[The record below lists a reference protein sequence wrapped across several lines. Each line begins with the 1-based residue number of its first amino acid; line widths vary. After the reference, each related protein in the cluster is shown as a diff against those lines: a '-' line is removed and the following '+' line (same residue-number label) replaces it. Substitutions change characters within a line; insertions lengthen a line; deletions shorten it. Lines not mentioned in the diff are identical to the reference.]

1 MANTPQ
7 RPPQRS
13 FQDPLS
19 DSRRPGPLPDARTP
33 PHQPGVQPQVPPEGH
48 DYAQPGPG
56 EPGGPSSPA
65 DPSMQTI
72 ADEQRQRSEE
82 IESKGVDPWKAEHDD
97 RNRPDADRRQRQVPG
112 VSRHSE
118 I

>member
-1 MANTPQ
+1 
-7 RPPQRS
+7 
-13 FQDPLS
+13 
-19 DSRRPGPLPDARTP
+19 
-33 PHQPGVQPQVPPEGH
+33 
-48 DYAQPGPG
+48 
-56 EPGGPSSPA
+56 
-65 DPSMQTI
+65 MQTI